1 MQRRRTVADKNSI
14 VHQQNMSST
23 DAPDYYELLQI
34 SPNAEPE
41 TIHRV
46 YRLLAQRYHPDNQHT
61 GDEGRFRA
69 LVEAYELLTD
79 PERRAQYDVAYNDV
93 RKSRWQA
100 VSAPDR
106 ADNPIEVEHLVRL
119 TVLEVLYEQRRTDP
133 GKAGV
138 FVLDLEQLTGHAREH
153 LEFTLWYLTKKNFVA
168 REDNSKLSITADGV
182 DYLEAQYLTQGSR
195 KRLEAHAVQPTA

>member
-1 MQRRRTVADKNSI
+1 MKWKHRTADKQI
-14 VHQQNMSST
+14 DVIQAVMTQPE
-23 DAPDYYELLQI
+23 APDYYELLQI

-61 GDEGRFRA
+61 GDDARFRA

-79 PERRAQYDVAYNDV
+79 PERRAQYDVMYNEL

-106 ADNPIEVEHLVRL
+106 ADNPIEVEQMIRL
-119 TVLEVLYEQRRTDP
+119 TVLEVLYERRRTEP
-133 GKAGV
+133 SKAGV
-138 FVLDLEQLTGHAREH
+138 FVLDLEELTGHAREH
-153 LEFTLWYLTKKNFVA
+153 LEFTLWYLTRKSFIS
-168 REDNSKLSITADGV
+168 REDNSKLSITAEGI
-182 DYLEAQYLTQGSR
+182 DYLEAQFLTNGPR
-195 KRLEAHAVQPTA
+195 KRLEAHSNQSAA